1 MRKVRARA
9 AGAGLVGVV
18 VAVAACGG
26 DSSDASTDVDPA
38 SAGSAVSGGNLVVA
52 SLPTVIDPAAS
63 TSRTNWMVAATAC
76 EGLFA
81 NGADQQVHDG
91 LVASW
96 EYDTDALAYRMVLR
110 DDVVFHDGSSLT
122 AADVVASLQRYGS
135 SDSGQQF
142 GELVDG
148 YTVESDTEFIIELSQ
163 PSGAIPALLATPDSP
178 AYIMPASLVDG
189 VSPDDALDELICT
202 GPYAFDSFTVDQNA
216 VLSRF
221 DGYVSRDEDPDGSA
235 GAKTAYVDT
244 IEFIPFNSAN
254 ALNQVRT
261 SAVHVA
267 PQFVSLDQLDS
278 YEADPALAP
287 VVQVDGGFKLLQF
300 NHAEGPFTDL
310 RLRQAVQLAVDPEAI
325 ALQNLGGLDY
335 FSDNSSM
342 FAEDS
347 PWHSAA
353 GEEVYLD
360 RANPEAAEAL
370 LDEAGYDGTPV
381 RMLYRP
387 EQDAYGPLLQQQL
400 EDAGFVVEPMAVD
413 AATFTSTRTEPD
425 TWDLF
430 LAGGTSYSDP
440 LTVVFL
446 ADSFP
451 GWWVS
456 DRKTELMN
464 DILEGA
470 DFDERK
476 PAWDQLQQLIW
487 EELPFIKLG
496 SEPRM
501 AITSVDVGGFEP
513 QQGTVRGFYNIWLDE
528 S

>member
-1 MRKVRARA
+1 MRNLRARA
-9 AGAGLVGVV
+9 VGAGFAGVV
-18 VAVAACGG
+18 VALGACSSGNPGTQADTDAGTAGDPVTGG
-26 DSSDASTDVDPA
+26 D
-38 SAGSAVSGGNLVVA
+38 LVVA

-63 TSRTNWMVAATAC
+63 TSRTNWMVAATVC

-91 LVASW
+91 LVAAW
-96 EYDTDALAYRMVLR
+96 EYDTDELVYRMALR
-110 DDVVFHDGSSLT
+110 DDVVFHNGDPLT
-122 AADVVASLQRYGS
+122 ADDAVASLERYGA
-135 SDSGQQF
+135 SDSGEQF

-148 YTVESDTEFIIELSQ
+148 YTIDSDTEFTIELNQ

-178 AYIMPASLVDG
+178 AYIMPASAIDG
-189 VSPDDALDELICT
+189 ASPDDALEELTCT
-202 GPYAFDSFTVDQNA
+202 GPYQLDSFTVDQNA
-216 VLSRF
+216 KLSRF
-221 DGYVSRDEDPDGSA
+221 DGYVSRDEEPDGSA

-261 SAVHVA
+261 NAVHVA

-278 YEADPALAP
+278 YESDPALAP

-300 NHAEGPFTDL
+300 NHEEGPFTDL
-310 RLRQAVQLAVDPEAI
+310 RLREAVKLAVDPEAI
-325 ALQNLGGLDY
+325 AIQNLGGLDY

-347 PWHSAA
+347 PWHSPA
-353 GEEVYLD
+353 GEDVYLD
-360 RANPEAAEAL
+360 RANPESAAAL

-387 EQDAYGPLLQQQL
+387 DQDAYGPLLQQQL
-400 EDAGFVVEPMAVD
+400 EDAGFVVEPLAVD
-413 AATFTSTRTEPD
+413 AATFTATRTEPD
-425 TWDLF
+425 SWDLF

-464 DILEGA
+464 AILEGA

-476 PAWDQLQQLIW
+476 PAWDELQGLIW

-513 QQGTVRGFYNIWLDE
+513 QQGTVRGFYNIWLNG